1 MNRTYFKLLKHIV
14 KTYGNKARDVFD
26 CLCSAKT
33 EFYNS
38 DVTLETVI
46 MNHDY
51 DYVLKIVQEHCIE
64 KKQLNNVYYNQEEA
78 FFNFFIKEAKCPEC
92 LENCEEIR
100 KLYFEKL
107 ENMKNTYTCTKC
119 AENNLKIYFISNYL
133 KSAFKRLY

>member
-1 MNRTYFKLLKHIV
+1 MKGTYIKLLKQIV
-14 KTYGNKARDVFD
+14 KTYGNKARDIFN
-26 CLCSAKT
+26 CLCDAKD

-38 DVTLETVI
+38 DVTLETVV

-51 DYVLKIVQEHCIE
+51 DYVLKIIQEHCIE

-92 LENCEEIR
+92 LENCEELR

-107 ENMKNTYTCTKC
+107 DNMKNTYTCTKC